1 VANFKTHFV
10 GSAMLSGALAS
21 AFLTMGALSQSQT
34 MTAFAVGTLAGL
46 MPDIDADNSKPLN
59 IAFTVIAIFIS
70 FLTVFAQAGSLSIA
84 EMVLFWLFVF
94 FLIRFVVMRLFQSIT
109 THRGVFHSIP
119 VALLLSEITILL
131 FYHFFG
137 APEVTAWIYGV
148 LFFVGYMVHFILD
161 ELVSVNLFGLS
172 VRRSLGTAMKF
183 FDRQSPVLY
192 LALYFLVAA
201 LFFLLPEPRKVWE
214 SFSQMEG
221 FFHIWLPEGEWFG
234 AFGGDQ

>member
-1 VANFKTHFV
+1 MANFKTHFV

-119 VALLLSEITILL
+119 VALLLAEVTILL
-131 FYHFFG
+131 FYHFFD
-137 APEVTAWIYGV
+137 APAVTAWIYGIV
-148 LFFVGYMVHFILD
+148 FFAGYLVHFVLD

-183 FDRQSPVLY
+183 FDRESPVLY
-192 LALYFLVAA
+192 LVLYFFAAAVAFILPDPQAAWEA
-201 LFFLLPEPRKVWE
+201 L
-214 SFSQMEG
+214 SQMRG
-221 FFHIWLPEGEWFG
+221 FFDIWLPEGEWF
-234 AFGGDQ
+234 ATFGSAQ